1 MPYIE
6 TKTNVT
12 LTEAQKV
19 ELKEKFAEAITLI
32 PGKSEEWLMLG
43 FADGMTMSFRGD
55 ITSPC
60 AMVEVDIFGSTS
72 DSAYDAMTSD
82 VCDVLSSVAK
92 IDPSRIYV
100 KYREC
105 DRWGYNKMNF

>member
-43 FADGMTMSFRGD
+43 FADGFTEEIFSALPVVSIKSSGKFANVIFDGSAD
-55 ITSPC
+55 EIEEKLLTLSPTVIEQ
-60 AMVEVDIFGSTS
+60 MPIDFEEIFINEVKKEER
-72 DSAYDAMTSD
+72 A
-82 VCDVLSSVAK
+82 
-92 IDPSRIYV
+92 
-100 KYREC
+100 
-105 DRWGYNKMNF
+105 